1 MFVGKA
7 ETAFGMMDDQ
17 KQAKSMNF
25 IKIGRSKSDSSNISD
40 NSSSLKLQ
48 SPREINQCAM
58 HISGSTE
65 NFNRQQG
72 EPPSPPVSSDEVRI
86 KMSVEDIARIASQL
100 DGQKENN
107 PTFLCLDGII
117 TDGESD
123 SSRRRIFSKKKPYSK
138 ARISKIVQQA
148 LKMCGLAAVAS
159 IAVPL
164 IAGKKIF
171 SRSKSYLCNSTY
183 IWLFHF
189 S

>member
-48 SPREINQCAM
+48 SPREINECAM
-58 HISGSTE
+58 HMPGSTE
-65 NFNRQQG
+65 KFNCQQR
-72 EPPSPPVSSDEVRI
+72 EPPSQPLGSDEVRI
-86 KMSVEDIARIASQL
+86 KMSVEDIAQTIASRL
-100 DGQKENN
+100 DGQNENN
-107 PTFLCLDGII
+107 ATFLCLEGII

-123 SSRRRIFSKKKPYSK
+123 SSRRRIFSKKKWYWK
-138 ARISKIVQQA
+138 ARLSKIVQQA

-171 SRSKSYLCNSTY
+171 SRSKFYFCNSA
-183 IWLFHF
+183 
-189 S
+189 

>member
-40 NSSSLKLQ
+40 NSSSLKLE
-48 SPREINQCAM
+48 SPREINECAM
-58 HISGSTE
+58 HMSGSTE
-65 NFNRQQG
+65 KFNRQQR
-72 EPPSPPVSSDEVRI
+72 EPPSPHVSSDEVRI
-86 KMSVEDIARIASQL
+86 KVSVEDIAQRIASQL
-100 DGQKENN
+100 DGQNENSS
-107 PTFLCLDGII
+107 TFLCLEGIT
-117 TDGESD
+117 TDGDSD
-123 SSRRRIFSKKKPYSK
+123 SSRRRIFSKKKSNWK
-138 ARISKIVQQA
+138 ARLSKIVQQA

-171 SRSKSYLCNSTY
+171 SRSKFYFCNSA
-183 IWLFHF
+183 
-189 S
+189 